1 MKNKLRLALMLLLAS
16 TALVAALQ
24 NTEVVSLRFLVWEA
38 RVSQVALMLVTLGV
52 GFLLGVLATLL
63 IRRKS

>member
-1 MKNKLRLALMLLLAS
+1 MRKVKIGLLLLLSS

-24 NTEVVSLRFLVWEA
+24 NTEVVTLRLLAWEA
-38 RVSQVALMLVTLGV
+38 RVSQVALILVTLGI
-52 GFLLGVLATLL
+52 GFVLGVLATLL